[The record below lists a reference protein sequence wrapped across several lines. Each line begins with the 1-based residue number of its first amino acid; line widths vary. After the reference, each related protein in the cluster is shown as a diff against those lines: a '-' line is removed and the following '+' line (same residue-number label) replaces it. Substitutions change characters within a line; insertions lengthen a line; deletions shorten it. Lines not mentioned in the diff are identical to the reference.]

1 MDKKV
6 YKTLSEAYQ
15 DVSNVNSFEEMQPEI
30 KPEMGNEF
38 SDNENAEASLEDME
52 KEKSEMVQTRLNSLI
67 AHAQQALHA
76 VKMGGTIE
84 PWIQDLITTSEGNIV
99 KTANY
104 LVYKHEI

>member
-1 MDKKV
+1 MDKKS
-6 YKTLSEAYQ
+6 YRTLSEAYQ
-15 DVSNVNSFEEMQPEI
+15 DISNVNPFKEMESEMNHEI
-30 KPEMGNEF
+30 
-38 SDNENAEASLEDME
+38 SDNENAEVSLEDME

-76 VKMGGTIE
+76 VKMGSTIE

-104 LVYKHEI
+104 LVYRHEM